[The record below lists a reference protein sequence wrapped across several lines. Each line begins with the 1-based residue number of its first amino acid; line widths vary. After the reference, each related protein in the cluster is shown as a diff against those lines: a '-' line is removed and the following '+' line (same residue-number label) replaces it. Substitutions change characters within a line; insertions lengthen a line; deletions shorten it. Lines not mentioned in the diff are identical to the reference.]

1 MEEIKIHSNDMSDE
15 EFEEFSRRLMDNE
28 IFNQMPSL
36 NEQLKDLSIIEHG
49 RNGKIKFKKPSSH
62 SDNKYK
68 IGKRVSNGSLIGEI
82 IDIDNELL
90 CVKTSFGNIEVW
102 NTGDVKII

>member
-1 MEEIKIHSNDMSDE
+1 MEEIKIHGNDMSDE
-15 EFEEFSRRLMDNE
+15 EFEEFSQHLMDNG

-36 NEQLKDLSIIEHG
+36 SDQLKDLSIIEHG
-49 RNGKIKFKKPSSH
+49 RNGKIKFKKPSH
-62 SDNKYK
+62 NVVKYK
-68 IGKRVSNGSLIGEI
+68 IGKRVSNGNVTGVI

-90 CVKTSFGNIEVW
+90 CVRTSFGNIEVW